1 MESLDLGGLG
11 ARCLMLLGSES
22 PGWAKRSTD
31 AYAGALA
38 DLRVHQLDGH
48 GHGGMVSAPDWVAR
62 ELIRA

>member
-1 MESLDLGGLG
+1 
-11 ARCLMLLGSES
+11 MLLGSES